1 MLWPGKVSFINGTPG
16 HSQSQVLVEQ
26 GNNSIENFT
35 STREQ
40 EEHKCCWES
49 WLPEIQCK
57 MSDFSDN
64 QYVFG
69 ESFKKRHSNVIT
81 VKAKLRKHES

>member
-1 MLWPGKVSFINGTPG
+1 MLWPGKASFINGTPG

-49 WLPEIQCK
+49 WLREIQCK

-69 ESFKKRHSNVIT
+69 ELFKKRHSNVIT